1 MSFFLEV
8 VQSAFSPMVLFYMF
22 AGVAAGI
29 CIGAGTDRN
38 NGCSTSSSAYLWYG
52 CYIRYLNVA
61 WDLCRRDLRWIYL
74 CDPPSYAW
82 YTGIRGH
89 SY

>member
-29 CIGAGTDRN
+29 CIGALPGLTATMGVALLLPLTFGMDA
-38 NGCSTSSSAYLWYG
+38 TSGILMLLG
-52 CYIRYLNVA
+52 
-61 WDLCRRDLRWIYL
+61 RDLRWIYL